1 MKTPILGSAYV
12 ARSVNAADARMVNLF
27 PEAVPDG
34 GKEPGFLNRAPGLRL
49 LANMGDG
56 PVRGLWQFGG
66 YGYVV
71 SGEVLYRVDSI
82 WRVFPIGTVSGS
94 SGPVS
99 MVDNGTQ
106 LFIACN
112 GPSFIYNSLTLD
124 FKQITDPD
132 FPGAVTVGYING
144 YFVFN
149 EPNSQRIWIT
159 QLLDGTS
166 IDPLDFAS
174 AEGSP
179 DGLVSLIV
187 DHREI
192 WLFGTNSVEVWYD
205 AGTSPFPLVPVQG
218 AFNEVGCIAAFSVA
232 KLDNGLFWLGADARG
247 KGMVYR
253 ANGYAAERISTH
265 AVEWQ
270 IQQYGNLSDAIAYTY
285 QQDGHSF
292 YVLIFPTA
300 NTTWVFDVATALW
313 HERAAFIN
321 GSFTRHRS
329 NCQMAFSGEIVV
341 GDHELGNIYAFDL
354 DVFSDAG
361 AVQKWLRSWR
371 ALPVGTNDLKR
382 TAQHSLQL
390 DAETGAINSNVTTSI
405 VTIDVSNPNDD
416 LLAENGDFLVWEYI
430 DPPSND
436 VILTESGDELVQ
448 ENGGQLVITSG
459 PAVTGGKL
467 LIEIGSPAATA
478 IDPQVMLRWSDDGGH
493 TWSNEHWRS
502 MGLTGQWGRRVI
514 WRRLGMTLKLRD
526 RVYEVSGTDQVKI
539 AIMGA
544 ELNVSATNA

>member
-1 MKTPILGSAYV
+1 MKTPILGSSYV

-27 PEAVPDG
+27 PEAIPEG

-49 LANMGDG
+49 LANMGNG
-56 PVRGLWQFGG
+56 PIRGLWQFDG
-66 YGYVV
+66 YGYAV
-71 SGEVLYRVDSI
+71 SGEVLYKIDSLFN
-82 WRVFPIGTVSGS
+82 VSVIGTVDGL

-106 LFIACN
+106 LFIACD
-112 GPSFIYNSLTLD
+112 GPSFIYNSTTLE
-124 FKQITDPD
+124 FKQIDDPD
-132 FPGAVTVGYING
+132 FPGAVTVGYIDG

-149 EPNSQRIWIT
+149 EPNSQRVWIT
-159 QLLDGTS
+159 SLLDGTS

-192 WLFGTNSVEVWYD
+192 WLFGTNSVEVWYN
-205 AGTSPFPLVPVQG
+205 AGTSPFPLTPVQG
-218 AFNEVGCIAAFSVA
+218 AFNEVGCSAAFSVA

-247 KGMVYR
+247 KGIVYR
-253 ANGYAAERISTH
+253 ANGYAAQRISTH

-270 IQQYGNLSDAIAYTY
+270 IQQYANISDAIAYTY

-292 YVLIFPTA
+292 YVLIFPSA

-354 DVFSDAG
+354 DVFSDNG

-390 DAETGAINSNVTTSI
+390 DAETGSIESSVTTSI
-405 VTIDVSNPNDD
+405 VTTDISDPNDT
-416 LLAENGDFLVWEYI
+416 LLAENDDTLAWEYY
-430 DPPSND
+430 DSALND
-436 VILTESGDELVQ
+436 VILTESADELVQ
-448 ENGGQLVITSG
+448 EDGGQLVIIDGPTIIGGALLTELSTTS
-459 PAVTGGKL
+459 
-467 LIEIGSPAATA
+467 ATA

-514 WRRLGMTLKLRD
+514 WHRLGMTLKLRD

-544 ELNVSATNA
+544 ELNMSATNA

>member
-1 MKTPILGSAYV
+1 MKTPILGGTYV

-27 PEAVPDG
+27 PEAIPEG
-34 GKEPGFLNRAPGLRL
+34 GKEPGFLNRAPGLKL

-56 PVRGLWQFGG
+56 PIRGLWQFGG
-66 YGYVV
+66 YGYAV
-71 SGEVLYRVDSI
+71 SGEVLYRIDSI
-82 WRVFPIGTVSGS
+82 WNVNLIGTVAGS

-99 MVDNGTQ
+99 MSDNGTQ

-112 GPSFIYNSLTLD
+112 GPSFIYNSLTLQ
-124 FKQITDPD
+124 FKQIDDSD
-132 FPGAVTVGYING
+132 FPGAVTVGYLDG

-149 EPNSQRIWIT
+149 EPNSQRLWIT

-179 DGLVSLIV
+179 DGLVSILI
-187 DHREI
+187 DHREA

-205 AGTSPFPLVPVQG
+205 SGATDFPLTPVQG

-232 KLDNGLFWLGADARG
+232 KLDNGIFWLGADARG
-247 KGMVYR
+247 KGIVYR
-253 ANGYAAERISTH
+253 ANGYTAQRVSTH

-292 YVLIFPTA
+292 YVLIFPSA
-300 NTTWVFDVATALW
+300 NTTWVFDVATSLW

-329 NCQMAFSGEIVV
+329 NCQMSFSNEVVV

-361 AVQKWLRSWR
+361 AAQKWLRSWR
-371 ALPVGTNDLKR
+371 ALPTGMNDLKR
-382 TAQHSLQL
+382 SAHHSLQL
-390 DAETGAINSNVTTSI
+390 DAETGAVSNSFTTPVVI
-405 VTIDVSNPNDD
+405 IDVSVPNED
-416 LLAENGDFLVWEYI
+416 LLAENGDFLVWEYV
-430 DPPSND
+430 DPPVND
-436 VILTESGDELVQ
+436 VILTESGEQLVQ
-448 ENGGQLVITSG
+448 EDGGQLVIEFIT
-459 PAVTGGKL
+459 AIGGKI
-467 LIEIGSPAATA
+467 LIEQSQETSTA
-478 IDPQVMLRWSDDGGH
+478 KDPQVMLRWSDDGGH

-502 MGLTGQWGRRVI
+502 MGLVGQWGRRVI

-526 RVYEVSGTDQVKI
+526 RVYEVSGTDPIKI

-544 ELNVSATNA
+544 ELTASPTNA

>member
-1 MKTPILGSAYV
+1 MKTPILGGTYV

-27 PEAVPDG
+27 PEAIPDG

-56 PVRGLWQFGG
+56 PIRGLWQFGG
-66 YGYVV
+66 YGYAV
-71 SGEVLYRVDSI
+71 SGETLYKIDSLWNVI
-82 WRVFPIGTVSGS
+82 AIGPVSGS

-99 MVDNGTQ
+99 MSDNGTQ

-112 GPSFIYNSLTLD
+112 GPSFIYNSLTLA
-124 FKQITDPD
+124 FAQITDPD

-149 EPNSQRIWIT
+149 EPDSQRIWIT
-159 QLLDGTS
+159 QLLDGQS

-179 DGLVSLIV
+179 DGVVSIIV

-205 AGTSPFPLVPVQG
+205 AGTSPFPLAPVQG

-232 KLDNGLFWLGADARG
+232 KLDNGIFWLGADARG
-247 KGMVYR
+247 KGIVYR
-253 ANGYAAERISTH
+253 ANGYTADRVSTH
-265 AVEWQ
+265 AIEWQ

-292 YVLIFPTA
+292 YVLIFPSA
-300 NTTWVFDVATALW
+300 NTTWVFDVATSLW

-329 NCQMAFSGEIVV
+329 NCQMAYNNEIVV

-361 AVQKWLRSWR
+361 AAQKWLRSWR
-371 ALPVGTNDLKR
+371 ALPTGQNDLKR
-382 TAQHSLQL
+382 TTQHSLQL
-390 DAETGAINSNVTTSI
+390 DAETGAISSNVITTPI
-405 VTIDVSNPNDD
+405 ITDVSDPNDT
-416 LLAENGDFLVWEYI
+416 LLAENNDTLVWEYY
-430 DPPSND
+430 DPTLND
-436 VILTESGDELVQ
+436 VILTESGDGLVQ
-448 ENGGQLVITSG
+448 EDGGQIVIVDAPTIIGGALLTELSTASASG
-459 PAVTGGKL
+459 
-467 LIEIGSPAATA
+467 

-526 RVYEVSGTDQVKI
+526 RVYEVSGTDPIKI

-544 ELNVSATNA
+544 KLQVSATNA